1 MNSTSSTAVGT
12 EKQIARAVPPP
23 AADTAAGERA
33 VRVNSA
39 QPIGR
44 KAAGYGL
51 PCAKCKT
58 YYAADLKACPVC
70 KAAERV
76 SPLTASPSNVSTVE
90 ELPDPVALEEE
101 RERFLREFKAQV
113 FASQVQI
120 NPTAN
125 LHCIKHENHQGSP
138 EPAVVCQACHDRL
151 QERVDVVEAA
161 LHMDLKEAAQIVYD
175 AVWADPT
182 DSSKTYQNAAHALL
196 AELRKRSG
204 VTPIFGL
211 LQPLT
216 D

>member
-1 MNSTSSTAVGT
+1 MNSTSSTPVGN
-12 EKQIARAVPPP
+12 EKQTARAVLPQTGDN
-23 AADTAAGERA
+23 AASERTIRA
-33 VRVNSA
+33 TSA
-39 QPIGR
+39 QPFAH

-58 YYAADLKACPVC
+58 YYAADLKVCPVC
-70 KAAERV
+70 KGGERV
-76 SPLTASPSNVSTVE
+76 SPLAASPSNVSTVE

-113 FASQVQI
+113 FASQVQV
-120 NPTAN
+120 NPTAS
-125 LHCIKHENHQGSP
+125 LHCIKDENHQGGA
-138 EPAVVCQACHDRL
+138 ELAAVCQACYDRL
-151 QERVDVVEAA
+151 QERVDVLEAA